1 MDSKIDVFEFYDRME
16 RENIMISFKGDMNT
30 ELLDAILQV
39 AEKKL
44 LQIEETAKVR
54 KRVFNILVECLQ
66 NLYHHIE
73 HIKFDH
79 KKESEKPSVIVMIA
93 RTVRGFSIITG
104 NFVLNND
111 IDQLKDKLQEI
122 NQMNSEEIKSL
133 YKKVLSSGSRSK
145 KGGGGLGIID
155 IARKSDEKLE
165 YGFIPFDS
173 VSSFFS
179 LNVKVSS

>member
-1 MDSKIDVFEFYDRME
+1 MDNKIDVFEFYDRME

-39 AEKKL
+39 AERKL
-44 LQIEETAKVR
+44 QQIEDSAKVR

-73 HIKFDH
+73 QIKFDH
-79 KKESEKPSVIVMIA
+79 KKDSETPSVIVMIA
-93 RTVRGFSIITG
+93 RTVRGFSIMTG
-104 NFVLNND
+104 NFILND
-111 IDQLKDKLQEI
+111 EIDKLKDKLQEI
-122 NQMNSEEIKSL
+122 NEMDRKEIKSL
-133 YKKVLSSGSRSK
+133 YKKVLSSGTRTS

-155 IARKSDEKLE
+155 IARKSDNKLE

>member
-1 MDSKIDVFEFYDRME
+1 MDSEIDVFEFYDRME
-16 RENIMISFKGDMNT
+16 RENVMISFKGDINT

-39 AEKKL
+39 AERKL
-44 LQIEETAKVR
+44 IQIEKTAKVR

-66 NLYHHIE
+66 NLYHHIDQ
-73 HIKFDH
+73 IKFDDR
-79 KKESEKPSVIVMIA
+79 EEIEKPSVIVVIA

-104 NFVLNND
+104 NFILNND

-122 NQMNSEEIKSL
+122 NEMDSSEIKSL
-133 YKKVLSSGSRSK
+133 YKKVLSSGTRTK

-155 IARKSDEKLE
+155 IARKSDDKLE

>member
-1 MDSKIDVFEFYDRME
+1 MNSDIDVFEFYDRME
-16 RENIMISFKGDMNT
+16 RENIMISFKGDINT
-30 ELLDAILQV
+30 ELLDAILLV

-44 LQIEETAKVR
+44 LQIEESAKVR

-66 NLYHHIE
+66 NLYHHME
-73 HIKFDH
+73 EIKFEDND
-79 KKESEKPSVIVMIA
+79 EREKPSVIVMIA
-93 RTVRGFSIITG
+93 RTVRGFSIVTG

-111 IDQLKDKLQEI
+111 IDKLQDKLKEI
-122 NQMNSEEIKSL
+122 NQMKREEIKSL
-133 YKKVLSSGSRSK
+133 YKKILSSGTRTA